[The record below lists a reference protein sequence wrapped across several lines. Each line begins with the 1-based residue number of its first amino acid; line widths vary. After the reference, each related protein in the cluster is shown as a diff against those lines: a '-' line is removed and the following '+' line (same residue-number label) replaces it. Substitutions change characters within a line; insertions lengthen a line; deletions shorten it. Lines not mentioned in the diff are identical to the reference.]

1 MDKNA
6 FRKLTYGLYIV
17 SSKYEDI
24 KAGCVVNTVTQITSD
39 NPIISISINKDNY
52 TNQIIKESKRVVISI
67 LSQNINKDIISIFG
81 FYSSKDTDKFK
92 DIKYDIEDDLPI
104 IKEGV
109 CAYLIGDV
117 INIVDAETHDIF
129 LVRVSS
135 TKVLNDDEV
144 LTYKYYGEN
153 MKGKSPKKAP
163 TYIESNVSGGNKY
176 RCLICGH
183 IYDDDK
189 EEVKFDDLPD
199 DWVCPVCGVTKDK
212 FEKITN

>member
-24 KAGCVVNTVTQITSD
+24 KAGCVVNTVTQITSE
-39 NPIISISINKDNY
+39 NPIVAISINKDNY
-52 TNQIIKESKRVVISI
+52 TNKIIKESKRVVISI
-67 LSQNINKDIISIFG
+67 LSQNINKDIISTFG

-117 INIVDAETHDIF
+117 INIIDAETHDIF

-135 TKVLNDDEV
+135 TKVLNDEEV
-144 LTYKYYGEN
+144 LTYKYYREN
-153 MKGKSPKKAP
+153 MKGRSPKKAP
-163 TYIESNVSGGNKY
+163 TYIEGNVSGGSKY
-176 RCLICGH
+176 RCTICGH
-183 IYDDDK
+183 IYDDDI
-189 EEVKFDDLPD
+189 EEIKFADLPD

-212 FEKITN
+212 FEKIN

>member
-17 SSKYEDI
+17 SSKYEDT
-24 KAGCVVNTVTQITSD
+24 KAGCVVNTVTQITSE
-39 NPIISISINKDNY
+39 NPIIAVSINKDNY
-52 TNQIIKESKRVVISI
+52 TNKIIKESKKVVVSI
-67 LSQNINKDIISIFG
+67 LSQNINKDIISTFG

-92 DIKYDIEDDLPI
+92 DIKYDIEDNLPI

-117 INIVDAETHDIF
+117 INIIDAETHDIF
-129 LVRVSS
+129 LVRVSN

-144 LTYKYYGEN
+144 LTYKYYQES

-183 IYDDDK
+183 IYDDDIEK
-189 EEVKFDDLPD
+189 IKFADLPD

-212 FEKITN
+212 FEKIN

>member
-24 KAGCVVNTVTQITSD
+24 KAGCIVNTVTQITSD
-39 NPIISISINKDNY
+39 NPIIAISINKDNY
-52 TNQIIKESKRVVISI
+52 TNKIIRESKRVVISI
-67 LSQNINKDIISIFG
+67 LSQNISKDIISTFG
-81 FYSSKDTDKFK
+81 FYSSKDIDKFK
-92 DIKYDIEDDLPI
+92 DIKYDIEEDLPI
-104 IKEGV
+104 IKEGI

-117 INIVDAETHDIF
+117 INIIDAETHDIF
-129 LVRVSS
+129 LVRISS

-144 LTYKYYGEN
+144 LTYKYYEEN

-163 TYIESNVSGGNKY
+163 TYIESNVNGGNKY

-183 IYDDDK
+183 IYDDDI
-189 EEVKFDDLPD
+189 EEVKFADLPD

-212 FEKITN
+212 FEKIN

>member
-1 MDKNA
+1 M

-17 SSKYEDI
+17 SSKYEDT
-24 KAGCVVNTVTQITSD
+24 KAGCVVNTVTQITSE
-39 NPIISISINKDNY
+39 NPIIAISINKDNY
-52 TNQIIKESKRVVISI
+52 TNKIIKESKRVVISI
-67 LSQNINKDIISIFG
+67 LSQNINKDIISTFG

-109 CAYLIGDV
+109 CAYLIGNV

-129 LVRVSS
+129 LVRINS

-144 LTYKYYGEN
+144 LTYKYYQDH

-183 IYDDDK
+183 IYDDDI
-189 EEVKFDDLPD
+189 EEIKFADLPN

-212 FEKITN
+212 FEKIN